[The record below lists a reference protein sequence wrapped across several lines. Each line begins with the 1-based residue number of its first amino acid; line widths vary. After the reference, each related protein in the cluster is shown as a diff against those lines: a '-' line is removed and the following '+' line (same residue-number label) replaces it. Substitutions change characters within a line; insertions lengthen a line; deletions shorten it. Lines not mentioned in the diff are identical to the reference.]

1 MQTTAVKRVKLLIKR
16 VTNGNLANTCL
27 SAAIFLS
34 GGRPGE
40 IMLWTNH
47 LHLGGKE
54 WFVNWGQAKACVNDG
69 RQESRNKKTTLYRN
83 RHCSKRMLQDL
94 QNLFGY
100 NNKDFSQTLS
110 SVLSAACQR
119 EVVKFARVYQSRLLH
134 CLLLQGASFAS
145 IRGHSPANSN
155 INMYSGNLVRILVWR
170 LHFLFLWNNRTLGR
184 VMQHNKPLK
193 FGMYFQRF
201 LLTQ

>member
-1 MQTTAVKRVKLLIKR
+1 
-16 VTNGNLANTCL
+16 
-27 SAAIFLS
+27 
-34 GGRPGE
+34 
-40 IMLWTNH
+40 
-47 LHLGGKE
+47 
-54 WFVNWGQAKACVNDG
+54 
-69 RQESRNKKTTLYRN
+69 
-83 RHCSKRMLQDL
+83 MLQDL

-145 IRGHSPANSN
+145 IRGHSPENSN
-155 INMYSGNLVRILVWR
+155 INMYSGNLARILVWR

-184 VMQHNKPLK
+184 VMQHNKPLR
-193 FGMYFQRF
+193 FGMPFRGF
-201 LLTQ
+201 CWPNRPIRLTQCTQFKPFGNKTFCFRNFHII